1 MLGYAELV
9 FVNVLS
15 PKGTILGFL
24 TLKSEFKGLLKA
36 YKPTY
41 FDGKKLRVSIVSCL
55 TKHYGSTVTSTF
67 KVKFA
72 TLMPSLFFPSKFSP

>member
-15 PKGTILGFL
+15 PKGTILGL
-24 TLKSEFKGLLKA
+24 LRLKSEFKDLLKA

-41 FDGKKLRVSIVSCL
+41 FDGKKIEGIYCVL
-55 TKHYGSTVTSTF
+55 F
-67 KVKFA
+67 NE
-72 TLMPSLFFPSKFSP
+72 PSRFNRDFYF

>member
-24 TLKSEFKGLLKA
+24 RLKSEFKGLLKA

-41 FDGKKLRVSIVSCL
+41 FDGKKIVSCL
-55 TKHYGSTVTSTF
+55 TNHHGSIVTSTF